1 MDPRQYLSKKIL
13 LESIPVVKVSLD
25 DLGTTDTYHEE
36 KILQKI
42 LTYSFE
48 DISLLVKAAI
58 QIAVIGAGNKN
69 YGFVRRNNGDIFQ
82 LKDIFEKMNI
92 KYMNIQN
99 VKLKDDDLTAR
110 RLVRFFRYQIQDFIT
125 TNKRPSYLWIKYS
138 DKNENMIPYC
148 FPGAEHIVETIEQC
162 DYLMNVYLVLDKQI
176 GSAFCVRLKR
186 VFIARGLYKP
196 EYLSWWRYIYKN
208 KNKKKKMKK

>member
-1 MDPRQYLSKKIL
+1 MENQYYSIIKFV
-13 LESIPVVKVSLD
+13 ESLAIIDVD
-25 DLGTTDTYHEE
+25 TADLGRTDTYHEGKIVE
-36 KILQKI
+36 KLLKFDKE
-42 LTYSFE
+42 TYLM
-48 DISLLVKAAI
+48 IYKAAL
-58 QIAVIGAGNKN
+58 QIAIIGAGNKN

-196 EYLSWWRYIYKN
+196 EYLS
-208 KNKKKKMKK
+208 